1 MLTWYWAGAV
11 TVAGVAAALRPW
23 AVSRWRGALVG
34 FLASLPLSL
43 VFNYVLVPQPLS
55 GTKLAIYLLL
65 LGVTMGMP
73 IGAMYW
79 SRE

>member
-1 MLTWYWAGAV
+1 MLAWYWAGAV
-11 TVAGVAAALRPW
+11 TVAAVVAALRPW
-23 AVSRWRGALVG
+23 AVSRGRGALVG
-34 FLASLPLSL
+34 FLASFPLSL
-43 VFNYVLVPQPLS
+43 AFNFVFLPQPLS